1 MTFAPNSLKVR
12 KRLPQRLPQPVLTL
26 DVQIQYKPVDG
37 TMMVRRPYCT
47 NSSYRRAE
55 VLSAQID
62 PASIENL
69 EIGASLLYF
78 AKSSGS

>member
-12 KRLPQRLPQPVLTL
+12 TAAKTAATSPLTL

-47 NSSYRRAE
+47 NPSYRRAE
-55 VLSAQID
+55 VLYAQID